1 VSQPG
6 PDSSGGRAGAREPLP
21 LCVDLDGTLL
31 ATDSLHEL
39 AFALARQRPLDLL
52 RIPGWLAG
60 GRASL
65 KARLAERAILDASR
79 LPYRE
84 EVLEALRAARAE
96 GRACVLVTAAD
107 RRVAEAVAAHLGLF
121 DEVLA
126 SDGAAN
132 LKGAAKA
139 DRLGQRFGR
148 GGFEY
153 LGDAAADLPVW
164 EAAGAASL
172 VAASGA
178 LERRVAARV
187 PVSRSLGA
195 RPSPGARARAWL
207 RALRV
212 HQWVK
217 NGLVLLPLLAS
228 HRVTEA
234 ALWELAAL
242 AFVSF
247 SLAVS
252 AVYVGNDLLDLAADR
267 AHPNKRR
274 RPFASGALPIS
285 AGVVALPLLLGLAVA
300 LAALA
305 LPPAFLWALAAYVL
319 ANGVYSLWLKR
330 VAIADVIL
338 LASFYTL
345 RVVAG
350 GIAISVMPSPWLLG
364 FCLFF
369 FLNLAFLKRYVDVG
383 RAVAELAGRAPG
395 RDYGAGDL
403 PLLASMGLAAGYMA
417 LVVLALYI
425 QSEDVRLLYRNPER
439 LWLAAPL
446 AAYWT
451 SRMWLLAHRGQMDDD
466 PVLFAVRDPV
476 TWGVAIAG
484 VSIGLLAT
492 L

>member
-1 VSQPG
+1 
-6 PDSSGGRAGAREPLP
+6 
-21 LCVDLDGTLL
+21 
-31 ATDSLHEL
+31 
-39 AFALARQRPLDLL
+39 
-52 RIPGWLAG
+52 
-60 GRASL
+60 
-65 KARLAERAILDASR
+65 
-79 LPYRE
+79 
-84 EVLEALRAARAE
+84 
-96 GRACVLVTAAD
+96 
-107 RRVAEAVAAHLGLF
+107 
-121 DEVLA
+121 
-126 SDGAAN
+126 
-132 LKGAAKA
+132 
-139 DRLGQRFGR
+139 
-148 GGFEY
+148 
-153 LGDAAADLPVW
+153 
-164 EAAGAASL
+164 
-172 VAASGA
+172 
-178 LERRVAARV
+178 
-187 PVSRSLGA
+187 
-195 RPSPGARARAWL
+195 
-207 RALRV
+207 
-212 HQWVK
+212 
-217 NGLVLLPLLAS
+217 
-228 HRVTEA
+228 
-234 ALWELAAL
+234 
-242 AFVSF
+242 
-247 SLAVS
+247 
-252 AVYVGNDLLDLAADR
+252 
-267 AHPNKRR
+267 
-274 RPFASGALPIS
+274 
-285 AGVVALPLLLGLAVA
+285 
-300 LAALA
+300 
-305 LPPAFLWALAAYVL
+305 VL